1 MYLEVLIKNDIL
13 FINYIE
19 MLEENEMM
27 LLARLFNSIQRCQNK
42 EDINKLLNTINDYV
56 VANTDDEMYDRFFDY
71 TDALSIH
78 KIYF

>member
-1 MYLEVLIKNDIL
+1 
-13 FINYIE
+13 

-27 LLARLFNSIQRCQNK
+27 LLARMFNSIQRCQNK
-42 EDINKLLNTINDYV
+42 EDINKLLNTINEYV

>member
-1 MYLEVLIKNDIL
+1 
-13 FINYIE
+13 

-42 EDINKLLNTINDYV
+42 EDINKLLNTISEYV

-71 TDALSIH
+71 TDALSLH

>member
-1 MYLEVLIKNDIL
+1 
-13 FINYIE
+13 

-42 EDINKLLNTINDYV
+42 EDINKLLNSINEYV
-56 VANTDDEMYDRFFDY
+56 TANTDDEMYDRFFNY
-71 TDALSIH
+71 TDALSLH

>member
-1 MYLEVLIKNDIL
+1 
-13 FINYIE
+13 
-19 MLEENEMM
+19 MLEENEMI

-42 EDINKLLNTINDYV
+42 EDINKLLDSICDYV

-71 TDALSIH
+71 TDALSLH

>member
-1 MYLEVLIKNDIL
+1 
-13 FINYIE
+13 

-42 EDINKLLNTINDYV
+42 EDINKLLNSISEYV
-56 VANTDDEMYDRFFDY
+56 TANTDDEMYDRFFDY
-71 TDALSIH
+71 TDALSLH

>member
-1 MYLEVLIKNDIL
+1 
-13 FINYIE
+13 

-42 EDINKLLNTINDYV
+42 EDINKLLNTINEYV
-56 VANTDDEMYDRFFDY
+56 VANTDDDMYDRFFDY
-71 TDALSIH
+71 TDALSLH